1 MLQNF
6 DIQAYRFLTELDVA
20 VNAILKPRLVK
31 VKFFWLVRDGFQF
44 RIFVSTLIDV
54 RVPKNTE
61 LCLVNKYLRVPSDPI
76 LLQSVPSDCSCFP
89 FDI

>member
-6 DIQAYRFLTELDVA
+6 DRQSNRFLTEVDVG
-20 VNAILKPRLVK
+20 VNAILKPRLEK

-44 RIFVSTLIDV
+44 RAFVNTLIDV

-61 LCLVNKYLRVPSDPI
+61 LCFVVNKYLKVPSDTI
-76 LLQSVPSDCSCFP
+76 LLQCS
-89 FDI
+89 

>member
-6 DIQAYRFLTELDVA
+6 DKQAYRFLTELDVG

-31 VKFFWLVRDGFQF
+31 VKFFWLVRGGFQF
-44 RIFVSTLIDV
+44 RAFVNTVIGV

-61 LCLVNKYLRVPSDPI
+61 LCFVINP
-76 LLQSVPSDCSCFP
+76 
-89 FDI
+89 